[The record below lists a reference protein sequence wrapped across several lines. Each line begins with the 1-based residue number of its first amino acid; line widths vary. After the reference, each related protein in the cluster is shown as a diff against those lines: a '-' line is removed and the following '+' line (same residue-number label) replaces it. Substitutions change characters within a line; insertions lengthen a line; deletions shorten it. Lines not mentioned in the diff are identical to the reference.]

1 PRGSAESPMT
11 AVDPGLPELARRH
24 PEWKPWLAVIE
35 EILREA
41 ADPRWDA
48 LVPTHMDRPN
58 GKAPLLAGAP
68 LVVDQDSVRR
78 VLEGLIRIGRHSR
91 TAQMGSVQRAVRAGV
106 DISHLFALCLCHDA
120 EGLARTAAAID
131 ADPAGLQAIITLLP
145 VPFLQACHRR
155 WAA

>member
-1 PRGSAESPMT
+1 MRQSRDHTDARRRTGGRRRQPNLDRAHARGRATVRPDTEGHRRPASIARAGQPRGSAESPMT

-68 LVVDQDSVRR
+68 LVVDQ
-78 VLEGLIRIGRHSR
+78 
-91 TAQMGSVQRAVRAGV
+91 
-106 DISHLFALCLCHDA
+106 
-120 EGLARTAAAID
+120 
-131 ADPAGLQAIITLLP
+131 
-145 VPFLQACHRR
+145 
-155 WAA
+155 